1 MDSSHLREIVRTVT
15 VSYPVPFIFATL
27 IAVLIFCLSGAVVVH
42 GPLSWIFAVTG
53 VVAFVV
59 AVGIAIY
66 GIVWRPDL
74 LRSERHQQA
83 IRLIDLVGD
92 KEMDQTARAEF
103 VTALL
108 GDDKLRGRRGTRMG
122 EHDG

>member
-42 GPLSWIFAVTG
+42 GPLSWIFAMTG

-59 AVGIAIY
+59 AVGIAIRDRLAA
-66 GIVWRPDL
+66 GSATVGAPSAGDTVD
-74 LRSERHQQA
+74 RS
-83 IRLIDLVGD
+83 
-92 KEMDQTARAEF
+92 
-103 VTALL
+103 
-108 GDDKLRGRRGTRMG
+108 RRG
-122 EHDG
+122 